1 MAVLFLVILFLFKK
15 TSLFQSTE
23 TFKQETA
30 PNNGLTVDNTDLTI
44 EDLVDKDTDGDGIP
58 DWQESLYGLD
68 PTKKETTPGTPDSSA
83 LSKLRTTQENTGKTT
98 IQGGGN
104 ASATNTETL
113 TQTEKFSRELFAIV
127 VASSQNGAMDQ
138 ATIDALS
145 ASLAEKMQNPNPRK
159 IYTIS
164 DIKIINDDN
173 FKAFMNY
180 INASDSIHKK
190 SPTIKYT
197 AFDVLQEFSKD
208 ENNPDTSVLVKLDPI
223 ITQTNAIKDAMIK
236 TNVPKSL
243 STLHLNVINSL
254 ERLSENLNDIK
265 LFDTDPVVSLGGISQ
280 YSQNT
285 NTLLSDIANLQNII
299 QQKLNN

>member
-1 MAVLFLVILFLFKK
+1 
-15 TSLFQSTE
+15 
-23 TFKQETA
+23 
-30 PNNGLTVDNTDLTI
+30 
-44 EDLVDKDTDGDGIP
+44 
-58 DWQESLYGLD
+58 
-68 PTKKETTPGTPDSSA
+68 
-83 LSKLRTTQENTGKTT
+83 
-98 IQGGGN
+98 
-104 ASATNTETL
+104 
-113 TQTEKFSRELFAIV
+113 
-127 VASSQNGAMDQ
+127 MDQ

>member
-1 MAVLFLVILFLFKK
+1 MLFLVVLFLFKK
-15 TSLFQSTE
+15 TSIFQNTE